1 MSLLLVVPQNPS
13 LNLDQNCS
21 YHCNESEEAKLEEKK
36 NIYILYIVNL
46 AHPNLWHSKCKNS
59 TKYIN
64 FFSWFS

>member
-21 YHCNESEEAKLEEKK
+21 YHCNESEEAKLEKTY
-36 NIYILYIVNL
+36 IFILYIVKL

-59 TKYIN
+59 AKYIN